1 MKKDKSG
8 FWGKIIITLCV
19 IIAIFAGGYFFLD
32 KLVIPKYFGQYGINS
47 VPDLVGVV
55 TSLYRSPRESSLITN
70 GYTNVDLTNAIGK
83 LQASGYKIADDGT
96 IRPEDYNN
104 FKGDKPVEL
113 SDKEFAAICNKM
125 ISDGMLVDALP
136 NLNYLNVLNI
146 TLLQVVI
153 TPDEESYD
161 GEGYTSANM
170 SLIIK
175 IDTTDVRE
183 QIAEQMQTPLFL
195 LNMIIPDTL
204 YFSVS
209 YDFDLTATDS
219 DRTNGSIAINGRS
232 AEQSEL
238 LINLLIDFIF
248 PKEDDMNIEKFTMA
262 VGDVALKGIDALG
275 NFKFMKDMGVNKEN
289 GFLINAK

>member
-275 NFKFMKDMGVNKEN
+275 DFKFMKNMGTNKEN
-289 GFLINAK
+289 GFLINAE

>member
-1 MKKDKSG
+1 
-8 FWGKIIITLCV
+8 
-19 IIAIFAGGYFFLD
+19 
-32 KLVIPKYFGQYGINS
+32 
-47 VPDLVGVV
+47 
-55 TSLYRSPRESSLITN
+55 
-70 GYTNVDLTNAIGK
+70 
-83 LQASGYKIADDGT
+83 
-96 IRPEDYNN
+96 
-104 FKGDKPVEL
+104 
-113 SDKEFAAICNKM
+113 
-125 ISDGMLVDALP
+125 MLVDALP

-146 TLLQVVI
+146 TLLQVEI
-153 TPDEESYD
+153 TPEDESFD

-248 PKEDDMNIEKFTMA
+248 PEEDDMNLEKFTMA
-262 VGDVALKGIDALG
+262 VGDVALKGIDGLG
-275 NFKFMKDMGVNKEN
+275 NFKFMKDMGVN
-289 GFLINAK
+289 

>member
-32 KLVIPKYFGQYGINS
+32 RLVIPKYFGQYGINS

-55 TSLYRSPRESSLITN
+55 SSLYKSPNESKLVTN
-70 GYTNVDLTNAIGK
+70 GYTAVDLKNAITK

-96 IRPEDYNN
+96 VNPDNYDN
-104 FKGDKPVEL
+104 FKGDKPVSL
-113 SDKEFAAICNKM
+113 TDKEFAAVCNKM
-125 ISDGMLVDALP
+125 VNNGMLVDALP

-146 TLLQVVI
+146 TLLQVEI
-153 TPDEESYD
+153 TPEDESFD

-275 NFKFMKDMGVNKEN
+275 DFKFMKNMGTNKEN
-289 GFLINAK
+289 GFLINAE

>member
-32 KLVIPKYFGQYGINS
+32 RLVIPKYFGQYGINS

-55 TSLYRSPRESSLITN
+55 SSLYKSPNESKLITN
-70 GYTNVDLTNAIGK
+70 GYTAVDLKNAITK

-96 IRPEDYNN
+96 VNPDDYDN
-104 FKGDKPVEL
+104 FKGDKPVSL
-113 SDKEFAAICNKM
+113 TDKEFAAVCNKM
-125 ISDGMLVDALP
+125 VNNGMLVDALP

-146 TLLQVVI
+146 TLLQVEI
-153 TPDEESYD
+153 TPEDESFD

-248 PKEDDMNIEKFTMA
+248 PKEDDMNLEKFTMA

-275 NFKFMKDMGVNKEN
+275 DFKFMKNMGTNKEN